1 MAFARR
7 KSAKAG
13 KTSTPA
19 KPGVATEA
27 SPRVVNKDVR
37 HAFTKAATNS
47 WSGSLEIVD
56 RTHGCLARV
65 YFHEGGVYS
74 VQVDGY
80 RANIA
85 ARLVTAGVI
94 TAVQADH
101 ARTVEATTTWLVENG
116 LVDVDSIGALHQEYL
131 LATLAAV
138 MELPK
143 VKIKMHKGAT
153 TSALCTMPLSVEAL
167 SETLDLRHSRY
178 MGTSEM
184 LSPEG
189 NPGTLVLE
197 DAGAERPSDVNIP
210 EIRVFRDK
218 VAPGRTIDDIA
229 GASGLTRAE
238 AVHLAWML
246 VSAGVVSVL
255 GHGTGG
261 VDPHQWTV
269 PEQFGSRAL
278 EAAPELKPVVAAA
291 PTPAPAQ
298 PAAPTV
304 APMPTPVPAA
314 VAHDGESIFDEQV
327 IMSESVEQPVV
338 ARVGA
343 PVAPSSRADAPA
355 DVPAAD
361 TSPAPVAAPA
371 PAPEAAPA
379 PAPEAAATATVAA
392 EMATAPVVSEF
403 ALSSPDQVPLV
414 AALVGDLKRDLVNA
428 QQAQQTATALVVQ
441 LNSRLERLEASLMQH
456 AS

>member
-37 HAFTKAATNS
+37 LAFTKAAKNS

-153 TSALCTMPLSVEAL
+153 TSALCTMPLTVEAL

-197 DAGAERPSDVNIP
+197 DAGAELPSDVNIP

-291 PTPAPAQ
+291 PTPAVAQ

-304 APMPTPVPAA
+304 APMPTPVPAAVAAA

-361 TSPAPVAAPA
+361 TSPAPVAA
-371 PAPEAAPA
+371 
-379 PAPEAAATATVAA
+379 ATATVAA
-392 EMATAPVVSEF
+392 EMAPAPVVSEF

>member
-7 KSAKAG
+7 KSARAG
-13 KTSTPA
+13 KTSTPS

-27 SPRVVNKDVR
+27 TPRVVNEDVR
-37 HAFTKAATNS
+37 HAFTKAAKNS

-56 RTHGCLARV
+56 RTHGCTAYV

-94 TAVQADH
+94 TPVQADH

-153 TSALCTMPLSVEAL
+153 TSALCTMPLSVAAL

-197 DAGAERPSDVNIP
+197 DAGAELPSDVNIP
-210 EIRVFRDK
+210 EIRVFRGK

-291 PTPAPAQ
+291 PTPAPAE

-304 APMPTPVPAA
+304 APIPTPVPAA
-314 VAHDGESIFDEQV
+314 VAAAVAYDGETTFDEQG
-327 IMSESVEQPVV
+327 IFSESVEQPVV

-343 PVAPSSRADAPA
+343 PVAPSAPA

-361 TSPAPVAAPA
+361 ASPAPVAA
-371 PAPEAAPA
+371 
-379 PAPEAAATATVAA
+379 ATA
-392 EMATAPVVSEF
+392 EMAPAPVVSES

-414 AALVGDLKRDLVNA
+414 AALVGDLKRDLGNA
-428 QQAQQTATALVVQ
+428 QQAQQNATALVVQ

>member
-7 KSAKAG
+7 KSARAG
-13 KTSTPA
+13 QTSTPS

-27 SPRVVNKDVR
+27 TPRVVNEDVR
-37 HAFTKAATNS
+37 HAFTKAAKNS

-56 RTHGCLARV
+56 RTHGCTAHV

-94 TAVQADH
+94 TPVQADH

-143 VKIKMHKGAT
+143 VKIKMHQGAT

-197 DAGAERPSDVNIP
+197 DAGAELPSDVNIP
-210 EIRVFRDK
+210 EIRVFRGK

-291 PTPAPAQ
+291 PTPAPAE

-304 APMPTPVPAA
+304 APIPTPVPAA
-314 VAHDGESIFDEQV
+314 VAAAVAYDGETTFDEQG
-327 IMSESVEQPVV
+327 IFSESVEQPVV

-343 PVAPSSRADAPA
+343 PVVPSAPA

-361 TSPAPVAAPA
+361 ASPAPVAA
-371 PAPEAAPA
+371 
-379 PAPEAAATATVAA
+379 ATATAAA
-392 EMATAPVVSEF
+392 EMAPAPVVSES

-414 AALVGDLKRDLVNA
+414 AALVGDLKRDLGNA
-428 QQAQQTATALVVQ
+428 QQAQQNATVLVVQ